1 MFGKIRRFYYDNKE
15 YIWKR
20 IIVVIVILGIIYFIN
35 LGLKQVDDAKKLV
48 KNK

>member
-35 LGLKQVDDAKKLV
+35 FQEATKK
-48 KNK
+48 KSRK